1 MLSHLESIPVHSHQS
16 SSNISERYVPIEV
29 NCDGNE
35 GSLSECD
42 NTEKKYCR
50 LGYEDAGV
58 VCNGKCI
65 MTRSLILTRCVLY
78 SHFRQQVQ

>member
-1 MLSHLESIPVHSHQS
+1 MHSHQS
-16 SSNISERYVPIEV
+16 SSNISKHYVPIEV

-42 NTEKKYCR
+42 NTEINLNYCI
-50 LGYEDAGV
+50 LEYEDAGV

-65 MTRSLILTRCVLY
+65 MTRSLILTQCVLY